1 MDIVHHDSVG
11 STCGS
16 PFGILFKTTSGSS
29 LGLEGEDAYCNSSSD
44 TPTTASGFNLGL
56 GTLSIKGFFLSDYF
70 FWSEISEVNGTDLTV
85 NNHKESVHHIDI
97 IYDPDRIKLLG
108 TQSQTTNNAWAGV
121 VNEVRVFF
129 R

>member
-56 GTLSIKGFFLSDYF
+56 GTLSIKGFFTSDYF
-70 FWSEISEVNGTDLTV
+70 FWSEISEVDGTDLTV
-85 NNHKESVHHIDI
+85 NDMKESVHHIDI
-97 IYDPDRIKLLG
+97 IYDPDRIRLLG
-108 TQSQTTNNAWAGV
+108 TQT
-121 VNEVRVFF
+121 
-129 R
+129 